1 MADQVRIGII
11 CPNELAREGLRG
23 ILHGSDLA
31 VQSTAA
37 TVAALEMGQ
46 IDDKLPHVLLLTGIA
61 GDAMLAACRDMR
73 AMFPL
78 SSIVVT
84 MDDPEMSLVA
94 QAFTEGATG
103 VLGKDLSC
111 EQLIASLK
119 LAALGHRLVP
129 NNVIDSLSEGLFLP
143 VSRNWNVNRATVD
156 LSDREIDILKCL
168 VAGEANKVISRRLSI
183 TEATVKVHIK
193 AILRKLKVINRT
205 QAAIWAVLRGL
216 NRLESV
222 PAGGAVAPSI
232 ADAAQMRA

>member
-1 MADQVRIGII
+1 MGWILSRRQGGA
-11 CPNELAREGLRG
+11 LRLG
-23 ILHGSDLA
+23 RGRR
-31 VQSTAA
+31 T
-37 TVAALEMGQ
+37 
-46 IDDKLPHVLLLTGIA
+46 
-61 GDAMLAACRDMR
+61 
-73 AMFPL
+73 L
-78 SSIVVT
+78 SSVVVT
-84 MDDPEMSLVA
+84 MDDPEVSLVA
-94 QAFTEGATG
+94 RAFTEGATG

-143 VSRNWNVNRATVD
+143 ASRNWNVNRAAVD

-168 VAGEANKVISRRLSI
+168 VSGEANKVISRRLSI

-216 NRLESV
+216 SRLEAV
-222 PAGGAVAPSI
+222 PASGASVPSI
-232 ADAAQMRA
+232 AEMSQMRA